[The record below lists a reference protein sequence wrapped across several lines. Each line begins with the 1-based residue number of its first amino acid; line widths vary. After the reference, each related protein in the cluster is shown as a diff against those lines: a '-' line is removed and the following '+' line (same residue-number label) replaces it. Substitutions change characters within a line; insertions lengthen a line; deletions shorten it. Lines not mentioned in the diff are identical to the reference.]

1 MVKLYINN
9 ITQNAFSNADG
20 DVVRVEIKKALSAGT
35 KIEVSFNGFT
45 SVNSSFVNSAL
56 IKLLNDYSFDF
67 IKSNLTFID
76 TTKQINH
83 MINSRF
89 KFEVDKLKMMV

>member
-67 IKSNLTFID
+67 IKSNL
-76 TTKQINH
+76 
-83 MINSRF
+83 
-89 KFEVDKLKMMV
+89 

>member
-76 TTKQINH
+76 TTK
-83 MINSRF
+83 
-89 KFEVDKLKMMV
+89 

>member
-20 DVVRVEIKKALSAGT
+20 DMVRVEIKKALSAGT

-56 IKLLNDYSFDF
+56 I
-67 IKSNLTFID
+67 
-76 TTKQINH
+76 
-83 MINSRF
+83 
-89 KFEVDKLKMMV
+89 

>member
-45 SVNSSFVNSAL
+45 SVNSSFVNS
-56 IKLLNDYSFDF
+56 
-67 IKSNLTFID
+67 
-76 TTKQINH
+76 
-83 MINSRF
+83 
-89 KFEVDKLKMMV
+89 

>member
-20 DVVRVEIKKALSAGT
+20 DMVRVEIKKALSAGT

-56 IKLLNDYSFDF
+56 IKLLN
-67 IKSNLTFID
+67 
-76 TTKQINH
+76 
-83 MINSRF
+83 
-89 KFEVDKLKMMV
+89 

>member
-67 IKSNLTFID
+67 I
-76 TTKQINH
+76 
-83 MINSRF
+83 
-89 KFEVDKLKMMV
+89 

>member
-20 DVVRVEIKKALSAGT
+20 DMVRVEIKKALSAGT

-56 IKLLNDYSFDF
+56 IKL
-67 IKSNLTFID
+67 
-76 TTKQINH
+76 
-83 MINSRF
+83 
-89 KFEVDKLKMMV
+89 

>member
-1 MVKLYINN
+1 MVKLYIKN

-20 DVVRVEIKKALSAGT
+20 DVVRVEIKKALSTGT
-35 KIEVSFNGFT
+35 KVEVSFNGFT
-45 SVNSSFVNSAL
+45 SVNSSFINSAL
-56 IKLLNDYSFDF
+56 IKLLNDYSFEF

-83 MINSRF
+83 MISSRF